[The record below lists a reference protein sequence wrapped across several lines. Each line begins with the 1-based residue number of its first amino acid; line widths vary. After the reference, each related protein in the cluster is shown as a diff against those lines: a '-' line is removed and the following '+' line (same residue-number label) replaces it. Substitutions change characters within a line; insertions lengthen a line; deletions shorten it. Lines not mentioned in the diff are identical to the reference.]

1 MIEDFQISFN
11 FSFFQD
17 YGKVQH
23 LALHAFHNTEVEA
36 MQAESCYQLA
46 RSFHVQVGQFLK
58 AYFEITLNLCYKS
71 SYKAYL
77 WKLYLLF
84 ICLFLI
90 RKIMIKLSSI
100 ITRPL
105 SLLHL
110 PLYFHF
116 LDWVKCTFIE
126 GTKRM
131 HHNALKKFWKLILT
145 IMRLWKSL
153 DLFMRL
159 QKTRRNGTLQRWVC
173 SSFTYKSGT
182 WESDLKLDCTLRCIN
197 LGVTWL

>member
-1 MIEDFQISFN
+1 MKASKFHLTSL
-11 FSFFQD
+11 FQD

-58 AYFEITLNLCYKS
+58 VPFEITLKNLCYKS

-77 WKLYLLF
+77 WKHYLLF
-84 ICLFLI
+84 IYFFVI

-105 SLLHL
+105 SLPHL
-110 PLYFHF
+110 LLYFHF

-131 HHNALKKFWKLILT
+131 HHNALKKFWKPILT

-159 QKTRRNGTLQRWVC
+159 QKTRRNGILRRWVLPLPA
-173 SSFTYKSGT
+173 SYFYIQ
-182 WESDLKLDCTLRCIN
+182 E
-197 LGVTWL
+197 